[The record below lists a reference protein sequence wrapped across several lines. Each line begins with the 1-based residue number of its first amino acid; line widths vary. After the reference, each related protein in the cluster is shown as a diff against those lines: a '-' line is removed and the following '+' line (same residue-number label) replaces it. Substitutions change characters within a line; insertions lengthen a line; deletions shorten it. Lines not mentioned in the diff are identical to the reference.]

1 MDMNKNCANGKCVNE
16 GITCDVKNCQY
27 HSGECNCT
35 AEMIKVGPNFACTS
49 AETVCATFKAKKD

>member
-1 MDMNKNCANGKCVNE
+1 METKNGCCEHVNK